1 MPGMENYLYSF
12 GPAIQ
17 FTVFPLNVQNVDH
30 TTGSDWAKKEI
41 AGAAMYREWVG
52 ESDEEI
58 VLRGRLHPHYMAKQ
72 LRRINNG
79 GDKSGGGFYTLDL
92 LDTMRR
98 LGQSHLLMRGDGWK
112 IGWFVLEKLSR
123 GHSLLGPDG
132 IGQQI
137 DFTASFV
144 RVPVPDPSTVYAQ
157 IYAGDGSTSGGAA
170 P

>member
-1 MPGMENYLYSF
+1 MALQNYLYSF

-30 TTGSDWAKKEI
+30 STGSDWAKKEI

-58 VLRGRLHPHYMAKQ
+58 ILRGRLHPHFMSKH
-72 LRRINNG
+72 LRRAGGG
-79 GDKSGGGFYTLDL
+79 GDKSGGGFYTLEL
-92 LDTMRR
+92 LDTIRR

-112 IGWFVLEKLSR
+112 VGWFILEKLAR

-137 DFTASFV
+137 DFTASFI
-144 RVPVPDPSTVYAQ
+144 RVPVPDPSTFYTSF
-157 IYAGDGSTSGGAA
+157 YSGDNLSATGGAG
-170 P
+170 